1 MLSDAEE
8 LAANLT
14 ALRTFAIYSNA
25 ALVSALTQRGGVLE
39 KQALDLNRT
48 LASAFRQAASTTT
61 AGAVAARAHAL
72 AAEMLDEIE
81 KTVLNM
87 ATIPPGAGRA

>member
-39 KQALDLNRT
+39 KQALELNRT
-48 LASAFRQAASTTT
+48 LASAFRQAASTTI

-72 AAEMLDEIE
+72 AADMLDEIE
-81 KTVLNM
+81 KTLLNM
-87 ATIPPGAGRA
+87 TMRPPGSGTA

>member
-39 KQALDLNRT
+39 KQAFELNRT
-48 LASAFRQAASTTT
+48 LASAFRQAGITTT
-61 AGAVAARAHAL
+61 GGAVAARAHAL
-72 AAEMLDEIE
+72 AAEMLDSIE
-81 KTVLNM
+81 ETVVNM
-87 ATIPPGAGRA
+87 ATLPPGAGRA